1 MDYLRLIRECND
13 NAHLIRNEVITCL
26 RVITYSLVVVYIA
39 AELGIIV
46 VCDVVIVGDSLRS
59 VCFSRLFSL
68 FRY

>member
-13 NAHLIRNEVITCL
+13 NVHLIRNEVLAVL
-26 RVITYSLVVVYIA
+26 RVITYSLFVVYIA

-46 VCDVVIVGDSLRS
+46 VCDAVIVGDIGPFHIRS
-59 VCFSRLFSL
+59 ISL